1 MSAPPTIVQ
10 VASSNHDL
18 SSFVKALKAADLID
32 ILSGSSRY
40 TVFAP
45 TNQAFAKISKTDWA
59 ALLADQAS
67 LTKILTFHL
76 VFGLVTAKDILRMDG
91 KTAKTVEGANLNV
104 TITEQLIE
112 INEAK
117 VVKTDLLASNGV
129 IHCIDTVL
137 MPL

>member
-1 MSAPPTIVQ
+1 MSAPANIVQ
-10 VASSNHDL
+10 VASSSQAL
-18 SSFVKALKAADLID
+18 STFVKALKAADLID
-32 ILSGSSRY
+32 TLSGSSRY

-45 TNQAFAKISKTDWA
+45 TNEAFAKISKTDWA
-59 ALLADQAS
+59 ALLADKAS
-67 LTKILTFHL
+67 LTKILTYHF
-76 VFGLVTAKDILRMDG
+76 VFGLVTAKDVLRMNG

-104 TITEQLIE
+104 TITEQLVE

-117 VVKTDLLASNGV
+117 VVKTDMVASNGV

>member
-1 MSAPPTIVQ
+1 MSAPANIVQ
-10 VASSNHDL
+10 VASSSQAL
-18 SSFVKALKAADLID
+18 STFVKALKAADLID
-32 ILSGSSRY
+32 TLSGSSRY

-45 TNQAFAKISKTDWA
+45 TNEAFAKISKTDWA
-59 ALLADQAS
+59 ALLADKAS
-67 LTKILTFHL
+67 LTKILTYHL
-76 VFGLVTAKDILRMDG
+76 VFGLVTAKDILRMNG

-104 TITEQLIE
+104 TITELVE

-117 VVKTDLLASNGV
+117 VIKTDMVASNGI